1 MRKRFVV
8 VLLALATAIA
18 PASAQ
23 MAVRG
28 TGIYQHGIA
37 GQAGYGTAP
46 QENDYANGRRLIHF
60 GKYAEA
66 IPFLNSA
73 HLEQP
78 HNADILAFLGY
89 AHHMTGDN
97 DLALDLYTAA
107 LQESPDDL
115 LAHEYLGELYLNKHN
130 AASAQTQLAELV
142 RLCPSSC
149 DERDALTKSIGNYQS
164 TNGPATAPT
173 AAQSS
178 PAPTKQ

>member
-1 MRKRFVV
+1 MRKEFVV

-28 TGIYQHGIA
+28 AGIYQNGIA
-37 GQAGYGTAP
+37 GQTGYGTAP

-97 DLALDLYTAA
+97 DLALDLYKVA
-107 LQESPDDL
+107 LQENPDHL
-115 LAHEYLGELYLNKHN
+115 LAHEYLGELYLSLNYLPP
-130 AASAQTQLAELV
+130 AQEQLARLDQ
-142 RLCPSSC
+142 LCPSGC
-149 DERDALTKSIGNYQS
+149 DERDALAKAIATFQASASATPPPKSPN
-164 TNGPATAPT
+164 
-173 AAQSS
+173 
-178 PAPTKQ
+178 